1 MNISIELVPRSEA
14 DVQQDLEIV
23 RANLSRV
30 TMVNIPDLLRFP
42 LRSWRAC
49 GIAKNHYERAIPH
62 IRAVDFDPHAAFL
75 IAEELDELGLDTLL
89 VVSGDLDR
97 TSSRKMYPTNS
108 VDMIRRLKEE
118 LPHLTIYAGID
129 PYRSGLQDE
138 YRYAQEKLEAGAV
151 GFFTQPFFDLR
162 YMEIYAD
169 MLSDAEVYWGV
180 SPVTTRGSQ
189 NYWETVNRVVFP
201 KDFEPTLEWNRDFA
215 SKVLDFIEAY
225 DGHAYFM
232 PIRVGILEYLQGIL

>member
-1 MNISIELVPRSEA
+1 VNISIELVPRSEEN
-14 DVQQDLEIV
+14 VQEELEKV
-23 RANLSRV
+23 QEHLPRV

-49 GIAKNHYERAIPH
+49 GVAKRFYPLAIPH
-62 IRAVDFDPHAAFL
+62 IRAVDFDPHEAFL

-108 VDMIRRLKEE
+108 VDMIRRLKTE
-118 LPHLTIYAGID
+118 LPHLTIYAAID

-138 YRYAQEKLEAGAV
+138 YRYAQEKLDAGAA

-162 YMEIYAD
+162 FMEIYAD

-180 SPVTTRGSQ
+180 SPVTTKGSQ
-189 NYWETVNRVVFP
+189 NYWETVNRVIFP
-201 KDFEPTLEWNRDFA
+201 SEFEPTLEWNRDFA
-215 SKVLDFIEAY
+215 RRVLDFIEVQN
-225 DGHAYFM
+225 GHVYFM
-232 PIRVGILEYLQGIL
+232 PIRVGVLEYLQGIL